1 MAGVDAATVHTL
13 RELLAPTGWVERSR
27 GFATSMRRFTRTPGG
42 LLLLGTPA
50 EEPWH
55 LTAHLDDEARWS
67 GVAELAPTL
76 VRWAPP
82 PNAPAHLAVD
92 VQRLRAARRG
102 ETLLVVAPDV
112 TPASMLERVA
122 DVRRAGATVLALDT
136 GDDDLEGL
144 AHDALVVPRAA
155 TTPQQPSFDVVQ
167 HLVSVAA
174 GEVPTRR
181 GFRDRLGRF
190 LDVVSGPAPDR
201 S

>member
-1 MAGVDAATVHTL
+1 MAGVDAATVHAL

-27 GFATSMRRFTRTPGG
+27 NFATSMRRYTRTPGG
-42 LLLLGTPA
+42 LLLLGTPTD
-50 EEPWH
+50 EPWH

-76 VRWAPP
+76 VRWSPP
-82 PNAPAHLAVD
+82 PGAPRHLAVD

-112 TPASMLERVA
+112 TPANMLERVA
-122 DVRRAGATVLALDT
+122 DVRRTGATVLALDT
-136 GDDDLEGL
+136 GDNELQGL
-144 AHDALVVPRAA
+144 AHDALVVPRDAA
-155 TTPQQPSFDVVQ
+155 PDQPSFDVVQ

-174 GEVPTRR
+174 GEVPSRR
-181 GFRDRLGRF
+181 RFRDRLGRF
-190 LDVVSGPAPDR
+190 LDVVSGPAPRR

>member
-1 MAGVDAATVHTL
+1 MAAVDAATVHTL

-27 GFATSMRRFTRTPGG
+27 DFAVSMRRSTRTVGG

-67 GVAELAPTL
+67 GIAELAPTL

-82 PNAPAHLAVD
+82 IDAPKHLAVD

-102 ETLLVVAPDV
+102 ETLLVVAPEAA
-112 TPASMLERVA
+112 PATMLERVA

-136 GDDDLEGL
+136 GDDDLQEV
-144 AHDALVVPRAA
+144 AHDALVVPRNSV
-155 TTPQQPSFDVVQ
+155 PDQPSFDVVQ

-190 LDVVSGPAPDR
+190 LDVVSGPAPGR

>member
-27 GFATSMRRFTRTPGG
+27 DFATSMRRFTRTPGG

-67 GVAELAPTL
+67 GVAELVPTL
-76 VRWAPP
+76 VRWSPP
-82 PNAPAHLAVD
+82 PDAPKHLAID

-112 TPASMLERVA
+112 APAPMLERVA
-122 DVRRAGATVLALDT
+122 DVRRTGATVLALDT
-136 GDDDLEGL
+136 GDDELQEL
-144 AHDALVVPRAA
+144 AHDALVVPR
-155 TTPQQPSFDVVQ
+155 TPAPDSPSFDVVQ

-174 GEVPTRR
+174 GEVPSRR

-190 LDVVSGPAPDR
+190 LDVVSGPAPGR

>member
-1 MAGVDAATVHTL
+1 MASVDAATVHTL

-27 GFATSMRRFTRTPGG
+27 DFATSMRRFTRTPGG
-42 LLLLGTPA
+42 LLLLGTPV

-102 ETLLVVAPDV
+102 ETLLVVAPDA

-122 DVRRAGATVLALDT
+122 DVRRAGATVLALDA
-136 GDDDLEGL
+136 GNDDLEGI

-155 TTPQQPSFDVVQ
+155 TTAEQPSFDVMQ
-167 HLVSVAA
+167 HLVYVAA
-174 GEVPTRR
+174 GELPARR

-190 LDVVSGPAPDR
+190 LDVVSGPPPNR
-201 S
+201 T

>member
-27 GFATSMRRFTRTPGG
+27 DFAKSMRRFTRAPGG

-67 GVAELAPTL
+67 GIAELAPTL
-76 VRWAPP
+76 VRWSPP
-82 PNAPAHLAVD
+82 PDAPKHLAID

-112 TPASMLERVA
+112 APAPMLERVA
-122 DVRRAGATVLALDT
+122 DVRRTGATVLALDT
-136 GDDDLEGL
+136 GDDELQEL
-144 AHDALVVPRAA
+144 AHDALVVPR
-155 TTPQQPSFDVVQ
+155 TPAPDSPSFDVVQ

-174 GEVPTRR
+174 GEAPSRR

-190 LDVVSGPAPDR
+190 LDVVSGPAPGR